1 MAKRERSANLE
12 APWKEPVRLLKVIA
26 HPTRL
31 VILESLLEGSR
42 CVKDLNCL
50 VPMPQPSFS
59 QHMAALRK
67 AKLVGNH
74 ADGTLR
80 CYYIL
85 RPSLVAGMIQTLCEQ
100 HPIRY
105 RDREDVQR
113 EAKALHRRRRNE
125 KGKS

>member
-1 MAKRERSANLE
+1 MARKKLPADPQAAWDERV
-12 APWKEPVRLLKVIA
+12 KLLKVVS

-31 VILESLLEGSR
+31 VILEALLDGSK
-42 CVKDLNCL
+42 CVKDLNRL
-50 VPMPQPSFS
+50 VPMPQPNFS

-85 RPSLVAGMIQTLCEQ
+85 RPSLVAGLVRTLCAE

-113 EAKALHRRRRNE
+113 EAKALHKR
-125 KGKS
+125 

>member
-1 MAKRERSANLE
+1 MAKGRLSTNLQ
-12 APWKEPVRLLKVIA
+12 APWREPVKLLRVVA

-31 VILESLLEGSR
+31 VILEALLGGGK
-42 CVKDLNCL
+42 CVKDLNRL
-50 VPMPQPSFS
+50 VPVPQPNFS
-59 QHMAALRK
+59 QHMAALRR

-85 RPSLVAGMIQTLCEQ
+85 RPSLIAGLIRTLRAE

-113 EAKALHRRRRNE
+113 EAKALHKR
-125 KGKS
+125 